1 MHGAPRSDQVP
12 VDRDHPLPS
21 SSPKGS
27 VGRSVAKE
35 IGHLRRLLLRP
46 ELASLGGCAAAF
58 VFFSLATPLFLT
70 KDTFIPATSLAAQ
83 YGMVAVG
90 VTLLMIGGQFDL
102 SVGTIVG
109 LTGWSLY
116 FLGDAS
122 QLNLRPEIAIV
133 GALAFGT
140 ALGLVNGILVV
151 RTRLASFIVTLATS
165 MVFRGWL
172 TMNTSGFPVVVR
184 FPKEYSDLLSGTN
197 LFGFRMSLLWFLL
210 AALVA
215 TVFLMRTRIG
225 NWTFAIGQ
233 NVNSA
238 RNLGVPVERT
248 TILLF
253 AISGFTAALAGVIVA
268 SQYSSI
274 DANRGV
280 GWELYAIAIAVIGGT
295 LLTGGYGSV
304 IGAVLGAMFY
314 AVGEGGLVL
323 IGLQGYWVNICVGVV
338 LILAVLVNRI
348 IIGRVMASPE
358 TVAPEPG
365 EEPREPPDR
374 RPLERSAAS

>member
-1 MHGAPRSDQVP
+1 MIAIAR
-12 VDRDHPLPS
+12 
-21 SSPKGS
+21 
-27 VGRSVAKE
+27 
-35 IGHLRRLLLRP
+35 IRRMVLRP
-46 ELASLGGCAAAF
+46 ELASVAGCAVAF
-58 VFFSLATPLFLT
+58 IYFTLATPLFLS
-70 KDTFIPATSLAAQ
+70 KDTFVPATSLAAQ

-102 SVGTIVG
+102 SVGAIVG

-116 FLGDAS
+116 FFGDAS
-122 QLNLRPEIAIV
+122 QMNMRPELAILF
-133 GALAFGT
+133 ALGFGT
-140 ALGLVNGILVV
+140 LLGLVNGILVV
-151 RTRLASFIVTLATS
+151 RTGLASFIVTLATS

-184 FPKEYSDLLSGTN
+184 FPKEYSDILSGTN
-197 LFGFRMSLLWFLL
+197 LFGFRTSVLWFVLAALIATWFLL
-210 AALVA
+210 
-215 TVFLMRTRIG
+215 RTRTG

-233 NVNSA
+233 NANAA
-238 RNLGVPVERT
+238 RNLGVPVQRT
-248 TILLF
+248 TVMLF

-304 IGAVLGAMFY
+304 IGAVLGALFY
-314 AVGEGGLVL
+314 AVVEGGLVL
-323 IGLQGYWVNICVGVV
+323 IGLQGYWVNISLGVA

-348 IIGRVMASPE
+348 IVSKVMASPE
-358 TVAPEPG
+358 RVPLDQPNPPRGTVGEDLEPQG
-365 EEPREPPDR
+365 
-374 RPLERSAAS
+374 RPVA